1 MSCYYELPKLHNLH
15 IPGNIIN
22 VSEESEDTAPAS
34 GSGSGSGSLFEIAS
48 SSTHTHTHPPAPLVS
63 QTLNM
68 YLCDIKAQIEECS
81 EEVWDSVKKY
91 TNPFEFIHTAIP
103 NCKTCA
109 ISKLRP
115 LSRSFYKMIELHATF
130 FNPSHEPARMTSFHL
145 AEGPGGFIEA
155 LVHIR
160 SRQFPARQFTDT
172 QHDVH
177 YGMTLLNQDA
187 SCPGWKKSKA
197 FLEANRNRVCIESG
211 ADGTGN
217 IISLENFDH
226 CVSKYKNTCD
236 LITADGGFDFS
247 CDFNNQETMVSRL
260 LAAEMGF
267 ALALQKP
274 GGHFILKVF
283 DTFTKPTIDI
293 LFVLCNLYKE
303 VFVSKPCTSRHAN
316 SERYVVCKHFRLKTS
331 DTLIPHLR
339 AMFKQLDEFPH
350 NEAVIASILPMEH
363 DSHFLNKIEECNAII
378 GQQQME
384 IINATIY
391 LILNKGHAEK
401 LESMKRQNIMKCIS
415 WCDKHG
421 IPCNKIIQQNNIFL
435 KH

>member
-1 MSCYYELPKLHNLH
+1 MPKLHNLT
-15 IPGNIIN
+15 IPTG
-22 VSEESEDTAPAS
+22 D
-34 GSGSGSGSLFEIAS
+34 SLFEIAASEAS
-48 SSTHTHTHPPAPLVS
+48 SPVVS
-63 QTLNM
+63 HTLNM
-68 YLCDIKAQIEECS
+68 YLCEIKAQIEECG

-103 NCKTCA
+103 NCKTYA
-109 ISKLRP
+109 VSKLRP
-115 LSRSFYKMIELHATF
+115 LSRSFYKMIELYATF
-130 FNPSHEPARMTSFHL
+130 FNQSQESNRMTSFHL

-160 SRQFPARQFTDT
+160 SRQFPETAAHSD
-172 QHDVH
+172 DVH

-187 SCPGWKKSKA
+187 SCPGWKKSKS
-197 FLEANRNRVCIESG
+197 FLDAHPSRVRIETG

-217 IISLENFDH
+217 IISLDNFEH
-226 CVSKYKNTCD
+226 CVSKYQNTCE

-267 ALALQKP
+267 ALALQKQ

-293 LFVLCNLYKE
+293 LHVLCNLYKD

-316 SERYVVCKHFRLKTS
+316 SERYIVCKHFRPKTS
-331 DTLIPHLR
+331 DALLPHLR
-339 AMFKQLDEFPH
+339 AMFKQLEDFPQ
-350 NEAVIASILPMEH
+350 NAVMTSIMPLEH
-363 DSHFLNKIEECNAII
+363 DSYFLNKIEECNAII

-384 IINATIY
+384 TINATIH
-391 LILNKGHAEK
+391 LILNKYHAEK
-401 LESMKRQNIMKCIS
+401 LESMKRQNIIKCVS

-421 IPCNKIIQQNNIFL
+421 IPYNKMIQQNNIFL
-435 KH
+435 K

>member
-1 MSCYYELPKLHNLH
+1 MAYYYELPKLHNLN
-15 IPGNIIN
+15 IPT
-22 VSEESEDTAPAS
+22 EEEEGSAHAS
-34 GSGSGSGSLFEIAS
+34 ASLFEIVLSPTPESAM
-48 SSTHTHTHPPAPLVS
+48 LVS
-63 QTLNM
+63 HTLNM
-68 YLCDIKAQIEECS
+68 YLCEIKAQIEECG

-103 NCKTCA
+103 NCKTYT

-115 LSRSFYKMIELHATF
+115 LSRSFYKMIELYATF
-130 FNPSHEPARMTSFHL
+130 FNSSCEVKRMTSFHL

-160 SRQFPARQFTDT
+160 SRQFSDT
-172 QHDVH
+172 QSDVH
-177 YGMTLLNQDA
+177 YGMTLLNHDS
-187 SCPGWKKSKA
+187 SCPGWKKSKG
-197 FLEANRNRVCIESG
+197 FLEMHPNRVCIESG

-217 IISLENFDH
+217 IISLDNFNH
-226 CVSKYKNTCD
+226 CVSKYQNTCE

-247 CDFNNQETMVSRL
+247 CDFNNQESMVSRL

-293 LFVLCNLYKE
+293 LYVLCNLYKE

-316 SERYVVCKHFRLKTS
+316 SERYIVCKHFRLKTS
-331 DTLIPHLR
+331 DALLPHLR
-339 AMFKQLDEFPH
+339 VMFKQLEEFPQ
-350 NEAVIASILPMEH
+350 NAAITSIMPIEH
-363 DSHFLNKIEECNAII
+363 DSYFLNKIEECNAII

-384 IINATIY
+384 TINATIH
-391 LILNKGHAEK
+391 LILNRGHAEK
-401 LESMKRQNIMKCIS
+401 LESMKRQNVIKCVS

>member
-1 MSCYYELPKLHNLH
+1 MSYYHELPKLHNLN
-15 IPGNIIN
+15 IPT
-22 VSEESEDTAPAS
+22 EEEEGSAHAS
-34 GSGSGSGSLFEIAS
+34 SSLFEIALS
-48 SSTHTHTHPPAPLVS
+48 PTPESAMLVS
-63 QTLNM
+63 HTLNM
-68 YLCDIKAQIEECS
+68 YLCEIKAQIEECG

-103 NCKTCA
+103 NCKTYTV
-109 ISKLRP
+109 SKLRP
-115 LSRSFYKMIELHATF
+115 LSRSFYKMIELYATF
-130 FNPSHEPARMTSFHL
+130 FNSSFEVNRMTSFHL

-155 LVHIR
+155 LVHLR
-160 SRQFPARQFTDT
+160 SRQFPDAQA
-172 QHDVH
+172 DVH

-187 SCPGWKKSKA
+187 SCPGWKKSKG
-197 FLEANRNRVCIESG
+197 FLEMHRNRVCIETG

-217 IISLENFDH
+217 IISLKNFEH
-226 CVSKYKNTCD
+226 CVSKYQNTCEF
-236 LITADGGFDFS
+236 ITADGGFDFS
-247 CDFNNQETMVSRL
+247 CDFNNQESMVSRL

-293 LFVLCNLYKE
+293 LYMLCNLYKE

-316 SERYVVCKHFRLKTS
+316 SERYIVCKHFRLKTS
-331 DTLIPHLR
+331 DALLPHLR
-339 AMFKQLDEFPH
+339 TMFKQLEEFPQ
-350 NEAVIASILPMEH
+350 NAAMTSIVPVEH

-384 IINATIY
+384 TINATIH
-391 LILNKGHAEK
+391 LILNRGHAEK
-401 LESMKRQNIMKCIS
+401 LESMKRQNVIKCIS

>member
-1 MSCYYELPKLHNLH
+1 MPKLHNLH
-15 IPGNIIN
+15 IPAH
-22 VSEESEDTAPAS
+22 VSEEEDEDAP
-34 GSGSGSGSLFEIAS
+34 GSAVLFEIAS
-48 SSTHTHTHPPAPLVS
+48 STASPADSSLLVS

-68 YLCDIKAQIEECS
+68 YLCDIKEQIEECS

-103 NCKTCA
+103 NCKIFA
-109 ISKLRP
+109 VSKLRP

-130 FNPSHEPARMTSFHL
+130 FNPSHEPKRMTSFHL

-160 SRQFPARQFTDT
+160 SRQFTDT

-177 YGMTLLNQDA
+177 YGMTLLNQDS
-187 SCPGWKKSKA
+187 SCPGWKKSKG
-197 FLEANRNRVCIESG
+197 FLEAHRNRVCIESG

>member
-1 MSCYYELPKLHNLH
+1 MCGNGVILGQLRQSNIVMSYYYELPKLHNLT
-15 IPGNIIN
+15 IPA
-22 VSEESEDTAPAS
+22 VADKSTA
-34 GSGSGSGSLFEIAS
+34 LFEIVATPTAEMLIS
-48 SSTHTHTHPPAPLVS
+48 H
-63 QTLNM
+63 TLNM
-68 YLCDIKAQIEECS
+68 HLCEIKAQIEDCG
-81 EEVWDSVKKY
+81 EEPWDSVKKY

-103 NCKTCA
+103 NCKTYA
-109 ISKLRP
+109 VSKLRP
-115 LSRSFYKMIELHATF
+115 LSRSFYKMIEIYVTF
-130 FNPSHEPARMTSFHL
+130 FNSSFELKRMTSFHL

-160 SRQFPARQFTDT
+160 SRQFPDT
-172 QHDVH
+172 QADVH

-187 SCPGWKKSKA
+187 SCPGWKKSKG
-197 FLEANRNRVCIESG
+197 FLEMHRNRVCIETG

-217 IISLENFDH
+217 IISLNNFEH
-226 CVSKYKNTCD
+226 CVSKYQNTCE

-247 CDFNNQETMVSRL
+247 CDFNNQESMVSRL

-267 ALALQKP
+267 ALALQKS

-293 LFVLCNLYKE
+293 LYVLCNLYKE

-316 SERYVVCKHFRLKTS
+316 SERYIVCKHFRLKTS
-331 DTLIPHLR
+331 DALLPHLR
-339 AMFKQLDEFPH
+339 TMFKQLEEFPQ
-350 NEAVIASILPMEH
+350 NSAMTSILPVEH

-384 IINATIY
+384 TINATMH
-391 LILNKGHAEK
+391 LILNRVHAEK
-401 LESMKRQNIMKCIS
+401 LESMKRHNVIKCIS